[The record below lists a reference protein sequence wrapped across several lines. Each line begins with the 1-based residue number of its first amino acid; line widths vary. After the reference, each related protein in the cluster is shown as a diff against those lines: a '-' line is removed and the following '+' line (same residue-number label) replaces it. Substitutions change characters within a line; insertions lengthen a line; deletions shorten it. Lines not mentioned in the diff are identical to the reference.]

1 MTNNRRY
8 QPKKASIKR
17 IAVSIVLL
25 IAVITGAYML
35 LTKNDKAANDNDHI
49 KVQNVHKT
57 TKEDPNKDKDSDDP
71 GEDSDSSARSEG
83 TVTSDISSNGHG
95 DTTTKDSTDVSMPKN
110 DTSAIIA
117 NAKTQVYT
125 VYTDLQQGSG
135 FLFNKKGDIITNAHV
150 AKDASYVFV
159 TNEHGQ
165 EFKGQVI
172 GISKKTDVALIRVPE
187 LEGKDPLVLDTA
199 LAKVNTP
206 VIAIGSPNNKGGTST
221 EGKITS
227 VGAEFTDEYT
237 YSGLYEMTARLHS
250 GSSGGPLINAQTG
263 NVIGINS
270 IILTDQP
277 EIGYA
282 IPISKIMSLVTNWS
296 NKDVKIDI
304 EDDADFEDNHKEE
317 AYLGKD
323 LIEQYVDGYYELFPY
338 AIQNKSQNY
347 YETYILPGSN
357 AINTAQKMVES
368 YSTKEKKY
376 KNLQHT
382 IGNINITD
390 EYATVEVNSSFVYTD
405 KATKQEHTLNETIIY
420 TIIIDDYGD
429 YQFTNINI
437 TASSDDGQ
445 QQATPDTVIT
455 EPKGKAANTNS
466 DKTDTTQDKK
476 ETINK
481 QNIDENKETNKET
494 NKEPVKKQSVDENK
508 ETQNSTTKS
517 VDESIP
523 TNNQMTP

>member
-1 MTNNRRY
+1 MNGSGCDVTNNRRY

-35 LTKNDKAANDNDHI
+35 VAKNDKAANDNDHI

-57 TKEDPNKDKDSDDP
+57 TKEDPTKKKDSDQQNSDA
-71 GEDSDSSARSEG
+71 DSDNRAEG
-83 TVTSDISSNGHG
+83 TVTKDIPSNDG
-95 DTTTKDSTDVSMPKN
+95 DTTTKDSTDVIMPKN

-125 VYTDLQQGSG
+125 VITDLQQGSG
-135 FLFNKKGDIITNAHV
+135 FLFDKKGDIITNAHV

-165 EFKGQVI
+165 EFQGQVI
-172 GISKKTDVALIRVPE
+172 GISNKTDVALIRVPE
-187 LEGKDPLVLDTA
+187 LVGKDPLVLDTA
-199 LAKVNTP
+199 PAKINTP

-227 VGAEFTDEYT
+227 IGAEFTDEYT
-237 YSGLYEMTARLHS
+237 YSGLYEMTARLHA

-282 IPISKIMSLVTNWS
+282 IPIGKVMSLITNWS
-296 NKDVKIDI
+296 SKDVKIDL
-304 EDDADFEDNHKEE
+304 EDEQDFQDNHKDE
-317 AYLGKD
+317 AYLGKA
-323 LIEQYVDGYYELFPY
+323 LIKDYIDGYYELFPY
-338 AIQNKSQNY
+338 AIKNKAQNY
-347 YETYILPGSN
+347 YETYIMPGSN
-357 AINTAQKMVES
+357 AINTAKKMVES

-376 KNLQHT
+376 KSLQHT
-382 IGNINITD
+382 INKMNIYD
-390 EYATVEVNSSFVYTD
+390 EYATAEVNSTFVYTD
-405 KATKQEHTLNETIIY
+405 KATKQEHKLHETIVY
-420 TIIIDDYGD
+420 TIVIDDYGD

-437 TASSDDGQ
+437 TSSSDDGQ
-445 QQATPDTVIT
+445 QTNTEDGVTESNNLPTDSSGNKNTTTDDNDATL
-455 EPKGKAANTNS
+455 N
-466 DKTDTTQDKK
+466 
-476 ETINK
+476 
-481 QNIDENKETNKET
+481 
-494 NKEPVKKQSVDENK
+494 KQSVNK
-508 ETQNSTTKS
+508 NKDTKNSNQNSTSDLKN
-517 VDESIP
+517 IP
-523 TNNQMTP
+523 VNE

>member
-8 QPKKASIKR
+8 KPKKASIKR
-17 IAVSIVLL
+17 ITVSIVLL
-25 IAVITGAYML
+25 IAVIAGVYML
-35 LTKNDKAANDNDHI
+35 VTKNDKAANDNNHI
-49 KVQNVHKT
+49 KVQNVQKT
-57 TKEDPNKDKDSDDP
+57 TKEDPDKKKDSGKAD
-71 GEDSDSSARSEG
+71 GDSAGRSEG
-83 TVTSDISSNGHG
+83 TVTNDIPTNSDG
-95 DTTTKDSTDVSMPKN
+95 DTTTKDSTDVKMPKN

-187 LEGKDPLVLDTA
+187 LAGKDPLVLDTA
-199 LAKVNTP
+199 VAKVNTP

-227 VGAEFTDEYT
+227 IGAEFTDEYT
-237 YSGLYEMTARLHS
+237 YNGLYEITARLHA

-263 NVIGINS
+263 NVIGVNS

-282 IPISKIMSLVTNWS
+282 IPISKVMSLVTNWS
-296 NKDVKIDI
+296 NKDVKVDI
-304 EDDADFEDNHKEE
+304 EDDTDFEDNHKEE

-323 LIEQYVDGYYELFPY
+323 LLEQYVDGFYELLPY
-338 AIQNKSQNY
+338 SIKNKKQNY
-347 YETYILPGSN
+347 YETYVMPGSS
-357 AINTAQKMVES
+357 AINTAKKMVEA
-368 YSTKEKKY
+368 YSTNEKKY
-376 KNLQHT
+376 KSLQHT
-382 IGNINITD
+382 VGNINIYD
-390 EYATVEVNSSFVYTD
+390 EYATVEVNSTFVYTD
-405 KATKQEHTLNETIIY
+405 KATKQEHKLNETIIY
-420 TIIIDDYGD
+420 TIVIDDYGD
-429 YQFTNINI
+429 YEFTNINI

-445 QQATPDTVIT
+445 QQANLDTKVT
-455 EPKGKAANTNS
+455 ESKDNATNTNNES
-466 DKTDTTQDKK
+466 TDKK
-476 ETINK
+476 ATLNK
-481 QNIDENKETNKET
+481 QSTDKNKDTKDSTLTNTDKNEIKI
-494 NKEPVKKQSVDENK
+494 NQER
-508 ETQNSTTKS
+508 
-517 VDESIP
+517 IP
-523 TNNQMTP
+523 Q